1 MPADQLV
8 DEALAYG
15 RMIANGPPMGYT
27 GVRRM
32 PQRSTDMSMSHFL
45 EYEWTTQLP
54 LLASEDGKEGFRAF
68 AERRDP
74 QFQGR

>member
-1 MPADQLV
+1 
-8 DEALAYG
+8 
-15 RMIANGPPMGYT
+15 MIANGPPMGYT

-32 PQRSTDMSMSHFL
+32 LQRSTDMSMTHFL
-45 EYEWTTQLP
+45 EYEWSTQVA